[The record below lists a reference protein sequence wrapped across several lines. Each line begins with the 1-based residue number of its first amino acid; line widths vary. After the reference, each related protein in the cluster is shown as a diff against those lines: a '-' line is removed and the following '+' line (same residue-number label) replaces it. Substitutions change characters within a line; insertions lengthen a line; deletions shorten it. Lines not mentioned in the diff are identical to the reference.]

1 VNLPEART
9 QLAPPKPQ
17 AGTRRGNG
25 SSLLT
30 GVDGRTTQ
38 ARRFKEIFANLAQD
52 IGGDPSEA
60 QKAIAA
66 RAATLAVWCE
76 QAEVDFAS
84 GGELDVLT
92 YSTVSNAMRRLLSD
106 LGLERVSRD
115 VTPSLSDYI
124 AGKGAGP

>member
-1 VNLPEART
+1 MTAPRPRI
-9 QLAPPKPQ
+9 APPKPQ

-25 SSLLT
+25 SSLLA

-38 ARRFKEIFANLAQD
+38 ARRFREIFTNIAQD
-52 IGGDPSEA
+52 MGGDPTEA

-66 RAATLAVWCE
+66 RAATLCVWCE
-76 QAEVDFAS
+76 AAEVEFAS

-106 LGLERVSRD
+106 LGLERRAKD
-115 VTPSLSDYI
+115 VTPDLASYI
-124 AGKGAGP
+124 AAKDRAGG